1 MESNLKQDRPWGEL
15 RRGRN
20 LNESWLATQL
30 RPYGIRPGTMRIGDQ
45 VAKGYL
51 LEDFKETFRR
61 YVPRAEYEAFKADL
75 AARTVK
81 EGEGEA

>member
-1 MESNLKQDRPWGEL
+1 M
-15 RRGRN
+15 
-20 LNESWLATQL
+20 
-30 RPYGIRPGTMRIGDQ
+30 

-81 EGEGEA
+81 EGMGET